1 MIVRTSMQ
9 YQSVISAIP
18 NINSNKN
25 LSLMKN
31 IFNENRYRLCVLIG
45 GNCKKSFDGSISRF
59 NWEQVHL
66 YHYNDIAGMS
76 PGFLAFSMIIFP
88 FPLGIILGI
97 YFLYLIFSRLKS
109 VIHYRFKNPY
119 LMSIILMLLL
129 YPIINSFDLIFLPLS
144 KGFLN
149 LFLFFI
155 FNNTL
160 QNILILECKKDC

>member
-1 MIVRTSMQ
+1 MFIIILGSGVIYGGFYSKYGNETNKLIYNTLEIFQDIVIVRTSMQ

-88 FPLGIILGI
+88 FP
-97 YFLYLIFSRLKS
+97 
-109 VIHYRFKNPY
+109 
-119 LMSIILMLLL
+119 
-129 YPIINSFDLIFLPLS
+129 
-144 KGFLN
+144 
-149 LFLFFI
+149 
-155 FNNTL
+155 
-160 QNILILECKKDC
+160 